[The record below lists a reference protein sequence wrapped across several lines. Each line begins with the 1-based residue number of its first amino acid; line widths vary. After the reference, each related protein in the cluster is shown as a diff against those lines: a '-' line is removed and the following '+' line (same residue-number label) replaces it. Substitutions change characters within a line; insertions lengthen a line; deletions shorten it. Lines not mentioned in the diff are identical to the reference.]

1 MHARPTTNHL
11 HWCLI
16 LIVVV
21 LSGCRGTRPLGGW
34 VQVKAEP
41 TGDLP
46 AIEPPPQRLAKAAG
60 AATAT
65 TAEAPG
71 ASQNR
76 LASANMAEPPT
87 QTASVKTASPA
98 SPTGVTEPSDTP
110 QSSGNLA
117 NKAASGTRRTERLL
131 YQKPERPQSKV
142 AAATPVPAP
151 TGEADSGQ
159 PPAEQ
164 VAAAAATP
172 TTPDAKTTSESTATS
187 MRLSDQIVEDLT
199 QGDAPKKVAATT
211 ELSGKSTTENSPESG
226 DDSVAKNT
234 TDDTSSKIA
243 TAAKA
248 ENAAKDTDA
257 QKAAEAEDAL
267 DAFANSPPEIQ
278 QQALRHLITLA
289 VRDANRTSQPASI
302 DDLLLQAMS
311 DPVDLPEPRRT
322 PSPMQTTRIA
332 SPGTQPAATMVAQT
346 PPQADDAAPKPDP
359 VVAPE
364 SLVNVDNAPS
374 ASATPSVQ
382 PVGSVDDKDSVDSV
396 ELAVGSQPMPEPT
409 KKSGNP
415 ADSVQS
421 AVAQVSNALLSDDAL
436 YDMLIRRLGQ
446 AADDET
452 EAQKHRREIITRH
465 LLVLAGKPD
474 AAVEGIEGL
483 TREEQEYLRH
493 QLMGLWT
500 IIDPA
505 GHPVPSRRF
514 HSALPQMREGIK
526 HLAASTDSL
535 EVKSMAFC
543 TAVDWYGQYKEFD
556 EAVFKPEADVI
567 LYCEVDNFT
576 AKQVGEGYETHLQGS
591 YTIYNAENRKVLSQL
606 LPADKQV
613 SRNYLRDYF
622 IAYGMKIP
630 TALTAGKYRLELT
643 MEDLNGKKYGQSSID
658 FEVKAS
664 KP

>member
-60 AATAT
+60 AAAAT

-71 ASQNR
+71 TSQNR
-76 LASANMAEPPT
+76 LASANMAEPPMK
-87 QTASVKTASPA
+87 TASVTTASPA
-98 SPTGVTEPSDTP
+98 SPTGVAEQSVAP
-110 QSSGNLA
+110 QSTTELA
-117 NKAASGTRRTERLL
+117 NKAPSGTRRTERLL

-142 AAATPVPAP
+142 AAAKPAPAP
-151 TGEADSGQ
+151 TGEAESGQ

-164 VAAAAATP
+164 VAAATATP
-172 TTPDAKTTSESTATS
+172 TTPDAKTPSESTATS

-199 QGDAPKKVAATT
+199 QGDAQKKVAATAKV
-211 ELSGKSTTENSPESG
+211 SGESTAESSPESG
-226 DDSVAKNT
+226 DDSVATQT
-234 TDDTSSKIA
+234 TDDRSSKV
-243 TAAKA
+243 AAAEKA
-248 ENAAKDTDA
+248 ENADD
-257 QKAAEAEDAL
+257 QKAAEAENAL

-322 PSPMQTTRIA
+322 PSPMQTTRIV
-332 SPGTQPAATMVAQT
+332 SPGTQAAATMVVQS
-346 PPQADDAAPKPDP
+346 PPQADNTAPKPDP

-364 SLVNVDNAPS
+364 SLVKVENAPAS
-374 ASATPSVQ
+374 SATASVQ

-396 ELAVGSQPMPEPT
+396 ELAVVSQPMPEPA

-465 LLVLAGKPD
+465 LMVLAGKPD

-591 YTIYNAENRKVLSQL
+591 YTIYNADNRKVLSQL